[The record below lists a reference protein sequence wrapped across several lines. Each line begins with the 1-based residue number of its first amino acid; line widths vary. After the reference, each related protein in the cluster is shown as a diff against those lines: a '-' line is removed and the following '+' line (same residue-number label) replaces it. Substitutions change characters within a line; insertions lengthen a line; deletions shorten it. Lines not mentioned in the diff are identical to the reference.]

1 MEPIPFLRAVQQRV
15 AAVRGFSLVEML
27 VVLSIIVVVT
37 LIAVMGQSTF
47 NRSLL
52 LTDTTYTIAFSVRE
66 AQTLGLSSR
75 ISGSV
80 YGAGYGVRFSTL
92 TPTSY
97 ILFADTSP
105 AAPGSTQ
112 SGLCLGH
119 TQPSTSPESHP
130 GNCIYDQSA
139 TPAELVRTYS
149 LSRGFNIYK
158 FCGSA
163 LVGGA
168 LRCSTTGDFETMHI
182 TFMRPSTDTIIFGR
196 TTSGTLLA
204 LRDAKIYLRSPDGLA
219 ERCVVVSKV
228 GQVAVTDCL

>member
-1 MEPIPFLRAVQQRV
+1 
-15 AAVRGFSLVEML
+15 ML

-80 YGAGYGVRFSTL
+80 YGAGYGVRFSSL

-105 AAPGSTQ
+105 ASPGSTQ
-112 SGLCLGH
+112 SGLCPGH
-119 TQPSTSPESHP
+119 TQLSATSPEAHP
-130 GNCIYDQSA
+130 GDCIYDPSA

-149 LSRGFNIYK
+149 LNRGFNIYK
-158 FCGSA
+158 FCGHA
-163 LVGGA
+163 IGGA
-168 LRCSTTGDFETMHI
+168 LLCSTTGDFETMHI

-196 TTSGTLLA
+196 TTGGTTLHSLT
-204 LRDAKIYLRSPDGLA
+204 DAKIYLRSPDGAA